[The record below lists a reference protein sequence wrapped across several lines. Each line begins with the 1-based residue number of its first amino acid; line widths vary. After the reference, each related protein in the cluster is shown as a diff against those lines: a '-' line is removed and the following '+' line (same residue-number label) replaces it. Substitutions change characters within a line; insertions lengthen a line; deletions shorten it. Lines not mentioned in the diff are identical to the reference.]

1 MKKIA
6 IVSVFG
12 SILVSFAVAGQ
23 FAVWEKQKSAG
34 FNGSFED
41 VKNGLPENWYLYGP
55 KIIENG
61 DVKIELDTEDFVE
74 GKQSL
79 KLIAHKADPVGGN
92 RSAGLFQVLQPVKT
106 GKPYKVS
113 FWLKNQGCKVRV
125 TIKNERGHS
134 HRGLTEA
141 ETQDRA
147 AHPPIKKILGENET
161 GSNTWRQFEFVYVV
175 PETDGTLRFE
185 LNIIQA
191 GTLWIDDVRIKEEQT
206 SQ

>member
-34 FNGSFED
+34 FNGSFEV
-41 VKNGLPENWYLYGP
+41 VKNGLPVNWYLYGP